1 MRKVGLIA
9 VLVVLAG
16 MAWYFIAG
24 ASTATNS
31 SASTSTP
38 QGNGDDQQDLIVVT
52 PWELTAMDPSKSG
65 FIFQRLQ
72 IAETLVDAKQNA
84 ELQPML
90 AQSWSS
96 NDKGDVWT
104 FVLRDDVAFHDGS
117 PLTADDVVKSLQVA
131 LTKPTALESAA
142 ISNIK
147 AIDSKTVEI
156 TLDKPLMSFPAY
168 LAHATSII
176 LASAS
181 FDENNEV
188 TKLLGTGPYYV
199 TKFEPPQKIE
209 QKAFADYWGEKAKI
223 QDITYLANSRSE
235 TRTLL
240 AQSKPNYLV
249 FTLDSASLT
258 RLQQDP
264 NLQVQSKSLARTI
277 EYKVNADNPLF
288 RDVAVRQALS
298 DAIDRQGLAR
308 SVMHAEN
315 AAAAQILPPIFKDWQ
330 IKTPTQT
337 PDPAAIKQ
345 RLLDAGFTVD
355 SNGMLQK
362 NGKPFKFTLRTFSDR
377 PELPI
382 IATALQAQ
390 WKKIGVDVDVSVG
403 NFSDIPA
410 GHQDGTLEMGLYARN
425 YGMTPD
431 PVGSLI
437 EDFDPNGSDWGVMN
451 WQNAALSKDLLTLET
466 TKGNDVATKK
476 RVSQIIFDERPVVPV
491 VYYQQNA
498 AAHKSLKGLEIDGLE
513 RNFYLN
519 KLSW

>member
-1 MRKVGLIA
+1 
-9 VLVVLAG
+9 
-16 MAWYFIAG
+16 
-24 ASTATNS
+24 
-31 SASTSTP
+31 
-38 QGNGDDQQDLIVVT
+38 
-52 PWELTAMDPSKSG
+52 
-65 FIFQRLQ
+65 
-72 IAETLVDAKQNA
+72 
-84 ELQPML
+84 
-90 AQSWSS
+90 
-96 NDKGDVWT
+96 
-104 FVLRDDVAFHDGS
+104 
-117 PLTADDVVKSLQVA
+117 
-131 LTKPTALESAA
+131 
-142 ISNIK
+142 
-147 AIDSKTVEI
+147 
-156 TLDKPLMSFPAY
+156 
-168 LAHATSII
+168 
-176 LASAS
+176 
-181 FDENNEV
+181 
-188 TKLLGTGPYYV
+188 
-199 TKFEPPQKIE
+199 
-209 QKAFADYWGEKAKI
+209 
-223 QDITYLANSRSE
+223 
-235 TRTLL
+235 
-240 AQSKPNYLV
+240 
-249 FTLDSASLT
+249 
-258 RLQQDP
+258 LQQDP

-337 PDPAAIKQ
+337 PDPEAIKQ

-355 SNGMLQK
+355 SNGMIQK

>member
-1 MRKVGLIA
+1 MKKISLIS

-16 MAWYFIAG
+16 LAWYVIAG
-24 ASTATNS
+24 AQTAGNNATNT
-31 SASTSTP
+31 AV
-38 QGNGDDQQDLIVVT
+38 NDDSQQELIVVT
-52 PWELTAMDPSKSG
+52 PWELTSTDPSKSG

-90 AQSWSS
+90 AQSWSA

-104 FVLRDDVAFHDGS
+104 FVLRDGVKFHDGS

-131 LTKPTALESAA
+131 LSKPTALESAA
-142 ISNIK
+142 IAQMK

-156 TLDKPLMSFPAY
+156 TLEKPLMSFPAY

-176 LASAS
+176 LASSS

-188 TKLLGTGPYYV
+188 TQLIGTGPYYV

-258 RLQQDP
+258 RLKQDP

-277 EYKVNADNPLF
+277 EYKVNADNPF
-288 RDVAVRQALS
+288 FSDVRVRQALS
-298 DAIDRQGLAR
+298 DAIDRQGIAQ
-308 SVMHAEN
+308 SVMHTDN
-315 AAAAQILPPIFKDWQ
+315 AVAAQILPPIFKDWQ
-330 IKTPTQT
+330 INTLNQQ
-337 PDPAAIKQ
+337 PDPKAIKQ
-345 RLLDAGFTVD
+345 RLLDAGFSAD
-355 SNGMLQK
+355 SDGMLQK
-362 NGKPFKFTLRTFSDR
+362 DGKPFTFTLRTFSDR

-403 NFSDIPA
+403 NFSEIPS

-431 PVGSLI
+431 PVGSLV
-437 EDFDPNGSDWGVMN
+437 EDFDPQGSDWGVMN
-451 WQNAALSKDLLTLET
+451 WQSPELTERLLTLET
-466 TKGNDVATKK
+466 TKGNDVATKQ
-476 RVSQIIFDERPVVPV
+476 RVSQIIFDERPIVPV

>member
-1 MRKVGLIA
+1 MKKIGLIS

-16 MAWYFIAG
+16 LAWYVIAG
-24 ASTATNS
+24 AQTAGNNATNT
-31 SASTSTP
+31 AA
-38 QGNGDDQQDLIVVT
+38 NDDSQQDLIVVT
-52 PWELTAMDPSKSG
+52 PWELTSADPSKSG

-90 AQSWSS
+90 AQSWSA
-96 NDKGDVWT
+96 NEKGDVWT
-104 FVLRDDVAFHDGS
+104 FVLRDGVKFHDGS
-117 PLTADDVVKSLQVA
+117 PLTAADVVKSLQVA
-131 LTKPTALESAA
+131 LTKPTALKSAA
-142 ISNIK
+142 ISEIK
-147 AIDSKTVEI
+147 AVDDNTVEI
-156 TLDKPLMSFPAY
+156 SLERPLMSFPAY

-188 TKLLGTGPYYV
+188 TQLIGTGPYHA
-199 TKFEPPQKIE
+199 TKIEPPQKIE

-249 FTLDSASLT
+249 FTLDSASLN

-264 NLQVQSKSLARTI
+264 NMQVQSKPLARTI

-288 RDVAVRQALS
+288 RDVRVRQALS
-298 DAIDRQGLAR
+298 DAIDRQAIAQ
-308 SVMHAEN
+308 SVMHADN
-315 AAAAQILPPIFKDWQ
+315 AAAAQILPPIFKEWQ
-330 IKTPTQT
+330 IKAPMQE
-337 PDPAAIKQ
+337 PDLQAIKK
-345 RLLDAGFTVD
+345 RLLDAGFTAD
-355 SNGMLQK
+355 SDGMLQK
-362 NGKPFKFTLRTFSDR
+362 DGKRFKFTLRTFSDR

-403 NFSDIPA
+403 NFSEIPS

-425 YGMTPD
+425 YGMIPD
-431 PVGSLI
+431 PVGTLI
-437 EDFDPNGSDWGVMN
+437 EDFDQKGSDWGVMN
-451 WQNAALSKDLLTLET
+451 WQNPELSENLLTLET
-466 TKGNDVATKK
+466 TRDSDAATKQ
-476 RVSQIIFDERPVVPV
+476 RVSQIIFDERPIVPV

-513 RNFYLN
+513 RSFYLN

>member
-1 MRKVGLIA
+1 MRKIA
-9 VLVVLAG
+9 LVSVLFALAG
-16 MAWYFIAG
+16 LAWYVIAG
-24 ASTATNS
+24 SKAADGQSTT
-31 SASTSTP
+31 TT
-38 QGNGDDQQDLIVVT
+38 QKEDQQNLIVVT
-52 PWELTAMDPSKSG
+52 PWELTSLDPSKSG

-72 IAETLVDAKQNA
+72 LAETLVDAAQNA
-84 ELQPML
+84 DLKPML
-90 AQSWSS
+90 AQSWSA

-104 FVLRDDVAFHDGS
+104 FVLRDGVKFHDGS
-117 PLTADDVVKSLQVA
+117 PLAAEDVVKSLEVA
-131 LTKPTALESAA
+131 LTKPTALKSAF
-142 ISNIK
+142 ISQVK
-147 AIDSKTVEI
+147 AIDNQTVEI
-156 TLDKPLMSFPAY
+156 TLEKPLMSLPAY
-168 LAHATSII
+168 LAHSTSII
-176 LASAS
+176 LAKSS
-181 FDENNEV
+181 FNTNNEV
-188 TKLLGTGPYYV
+188 KTLIGTGPYYV

-223 QDITYLANSRSE
+223 KDVTYLANSRSE

-240 AQSKPNYLV
+240 AQSKPNYLI

-264 NLQVQSKSLARTI
+264 NLQVKSKSLARTI
-277 EYKVNADNPLF
+277 EYKVNADHPLF
-288 RDVAVRQALS
+288 RDAKVRQALS
-298 DAIDRQGLAR
+298 DAIDRRGIAR
-308 SVMHAEN
+308 SVMRVDN

-330 IKTPTQT
+330 IDTPTQNA
-337 PDPAAIKQ
+337 DPQAIKQ
-345 RLLDAGFTVD
+345 RLLDLGFTAD
-355 SNGMLQK
+355 ASGMLQK
-362 NGKPFKFTLRTFSDR
+362 GGKPFKFTLRTFSDR

-476 RVSQIIFDERPVVPV
+476 RVSKIIFDERPIVPV

>member
-1 MRKVGLIA
+1 MRKIALVSVLIA
-9 VLVVLAG
+9 LAG
-16 MAWYFIAG
+16 LAWYVIAG
-24 ASTATNS
+24 SKAADGQSTT
-31 SASTSTP
+31 TT
-38 QGNGDDQQDLIVVT
+38 QKEDQQNLIVVT
-52 PWELTAMDPSKSG
+52 PWELTSLDPSKSG

-72 IAETLVDAKQNA
+72 LAETLVDAAQNA
-84 ELQPML
+84 DLQPML
-90 AQSWSS
+90 AKSWSA

-104 FVLRDDVAFHDGS
+104 FVLRDGVKFHDGS
-117 PLTADDVVKSLQVA
+117 PLAAEDVVKSLKVA
-131 LTKPTALESAA
+131 LTKPTALKSAF
-142 ISNIK
+142 ISQIK
-147 AIDSKTVEI
+147 AIDSQTVEI
-156 TLDKPLMSFPAY
+156 RLEKPLMSLPAY
-168 LAHATSII
+168 LAHSTSII
-176 LASAS
+176 LAKSS
-181 FDENNEV
+181 FDTNNEV
-188 TKLLGTGPYYV
+188 KALIGTGPYYV

-223 QDITYLANSRSE
+223 KDVTYLANSRSE

-240 AQSKPNYLV
+240 AQSKPNYLI

-264 NLQVQSKSLARTI
+264 NLQVKSKSLARTI
-277 EYKVNADNPLF
+277 QLKVNAKNPLF
-288 RDVAVRQALS
+288 SDAKVRQALS
-298 DAIDRQGLAR
+298 DAIDRRGIAQ
-308 SVMHAEN
+308 SVMRTDNAVAE
-315 AAAAQILPPIFKDWQ
+315 QILPPIFKDWQ
-330 IKTPTQT
+330 IDTPTQSA
-337 PDPAAIKQ
+337 DPQAIKQ
-345 RLLDAGFTVD
+345 RLLDLGFTAD
-355 SNGMLQK
+355 ASGMLQK
-362 NGKPFKFTLRTFSDR
+362 DGKPFTFTLRTFSDR

-403 NFSDIPA
+403 NFSEIPA
-410 GHQDGTLEMGLYARN
+410 SHQDGTLEMALYARN

-476 RVSQIIFDERPVVPV
+476 RVSKIIFDERPIVPV

>member
-9 VLVVLAG
+9 VLVALAG
-16 MAWYFIAG
+16 MAWHFIAG

-31 SASTSTP
+31 SASMSTP

-104 FVLRDDVAFHDGS
+104 FVLRDDVVFHDGS

-142 ISNIK
+142 ILNIK

-382 IATALQAQ
+382 IATRLTSAVEKNRGGCGRVCGQFFRHSCWSSRRYAR
-390 WKKIGVDVDVSVG
+390 
-403 NFSDIPA
+403 
-410 GHQDGTLEMGLYARN
+410 DGTICPQLRH
-425 YGMTPD
+425 D
-431 PVGSLI
+431 P
-437 EDFDPNGSDWGVMN
+437 
-451 WQNAALSKDLLTLET
+451 
-466 TKGNDVATKK
+466 
-476 RVSQIIFDERPVVPV
+476 
-491 VYYQQNA
+491 
-498 AAHKSLKGLEIDGLE
+498 
-513 RNFYLN
+513 
-519 KLSW
+519 

>member
-1 MRKVGLIA
+1 MRKIALVSVLIA
-9 VLVVLAG
+9 LAG
-16 MAWYFIAG
+16 LAWYVIAG
-24 ASTATNS
+24 SKAADSQSTAT
-31 SASTSTP
+31 A
-38 QGNGDDQQDLIVVT
+38 QKDDQKNLIVVT
-52 PWELTAMDPSKSG
+52 PWELTSLDPSKSG
-65 FIFQRLQ
+65 FVFQRLQ
-72 IAETLVDAKQNA
+72 LAETLVDAAQNA
-84 ELQPML
+84 DLQPML

-96 NDKGDVWT
+96 NEKGDIWT
-104 FVLRDDVAFHDGS
+104 FVLRDGVKFHDGS

-142 ISNIK
+142 ISQIK
-147 AIDSKTVEI
+147 AIDSQTVEI
-156 TLDKPLMSFPAY
+156 RLEKPLMSFPAY

-176 LASAS
+176 LATSS
-181 FDENNEV
+181 FDDDNEV
-188 TKLLGTGPYYV
+188 KELIGTGPYSV

-223 QDITYLANSRSE
+223 QDVTYLANSRSE

-240 AQSKPNYLV
+240 AQSKPNYLI
-249 FTLDSASLT
+249 FTLDSASLA

-264 NLQVQSKSLARTI
+264 NLQVKSKSLARTI
-277 EYKVNADNPLF
+277 QLKVNAKNALF
-288 RDVAVRQALS
+288 SDAKVRQALS
-298 DAIDRQGLAR
+298 DAIDRRGIAQ
-308 SVMHAEN
+308 SVMRADN
-315 AAAAQILPPIFKDWQ
+315 AAAEQILPPIFTDWQ
-330 IKTPTQT
+330 IDTPTQNT
-337 PDPAAIKQ
+337 DPQAIKQ
-345 RLLDAGFTVD
+345 RLLDLGFTAD
-355 SNGMLQK
+355 TSGMLQK
-362 NGKPFKFTLRTFSDR
+362 DGKPFKFTLRTFSDR

-403 NFSDIPA
+403 NFSEIPA
-410 GHQDGTLEMGLYARN
+410 GHQDGTLEMALYARN

-451 WQNAALSKDLLTLET
+451 WQNSELSENLSKLET
-466 TKGNDVATKK
+466 TKDSDIATRQ
-476 RVSQIIFDERPVVPV
+476 RVSKIIFDERPIMPV

>member
-9 VLVVLAG
+9 VLVALAG

-31 SASTSTP
+31 SASMSTP

-104 FVLRDDVAFHDGS
+104 FVLRDDVVFHDGS

-188 TKLLGTGPYYV
+188 TKLLGTGPYY
-199 TKFEPPQKIE
+199 
-209 QKAFADYWGEKAKI
+209 A
-223 QDITYLANSRSE
+223 
-235 TRTLL
+235 
-240 AQSKPNYLV
+240 
-249 FTLDSASLT
+249 
-258 RLQQDP
+258 
-264 NLQVQSKSLARTI
+264 KSLC
-277 EYKVNADNPLF
+277 
-288 RDVAVRQALS
+288 
-298 DAIDRQGLAR
+298 
-308 SVMHAEN
+308 
-315 AAAAQILPPIFKDWQ
+315 
-330 IKTPTQT
+330 
-337 PDPAAIKQ
+337 
-345 RLLDAGFTVD
+345 
-355 SNGMLQK
+355 
-362 NGKPFKFTLRTFSDR
+362 
-377 PELPI
+377 
-382 IATALQAQ
+382 
-390 WKKIGVDVDVSVG
+390 
-403 NFSDIPA
+403 
-410 GHQDGTLEMGLYARN
+410 
-425 YGMTPD
+425 
-431 PVGSLI
+431 
-437 EDFDPNGSDWGVMN
+437 
-451 WQNAALSKDLLTLET
+451 
-466 TKGNDVATKK
+466 
-476 RVSQIIFDERPVVPV
+476 
-491 VYYQQNA
+491 
-498 AAHKSLKGLEIDGLE
+498 
-513 RNFYLN
+513 
-519 KLSW
+519 